1 MSLLSFLAADMSNE
15 EPQIIWSYQPKG
27 VLTIL
32 ATGSTSFVGELGN
45 GQVLKYPH
53 IATDRET
60 IEHEARIYSILGS
73 HPRILRCYGLDEAGL
88 RLGKAA
94 NGTLREFLETEHRLE
109 DKLKWARQLAE
120 AVEYIHSKHVFH
132 CDISPRNCFIT
143 KTYDLELGD
152 FQGTYQAPDGTIY
165 DGYSWEG
172 AKACMPR
179 DSGTVNY
186 HSDLFAVGSA
196 IYEIM
201 TGHEP
206 YENLDSI
213 DDMEK
218 IEALFSSGTFPS
230 TDGVPLHNVIQKC
243 WRQGYDSAGQCV
255 RDLAATEVEYAT
267 PK

>member
-1 MSLLSFLAADMSNE
+1 MSDE
-15 EPQIIWSYQPKG
+15 EPEIIWSYQPKG

-32 ATGSTSFVGELGN
+32 ATGSTSFVGDLGN
-45 GQVLKYPH
+45 DQVLKYPH
-53 IATDRET
+53 IATKRE
-60 IEHEARIYSILGS
+60 IIAHEAHIYSVLGE
-73 HPRILRCYGLDEAGL
+73 HPRILRCHGLNEVGL

-94 NGTLREFLETEHRLE
+94 NGTLRDCLKMEHGLE

-120 AVEYIHSKHVFH
+120 AVEYIHSKQVFH

-143 KTYDLELGD
+143 DTYDLELGD
-152 FQGTYQAPDGTIY
+152 FQGTYRALDGTVY

-179 DSGTVNY
+179 PSGLVNH

-196 IYEIM
+196 LYEIM

-206 YENLDSI
+206 YEHLDSI

-218 IEALFSSGTFPS
+218 IEALFSSGKFPS
-230 TDGVPLHNVIQKC
+230 TDGILVHNVIQKC
-243 WRQGYDSAGQCV
+243 WRQSYDSARQCV
-255 RDLAATEVEYAT
+255 KDLAAVEAEYT
-267 PK
+267 TTS